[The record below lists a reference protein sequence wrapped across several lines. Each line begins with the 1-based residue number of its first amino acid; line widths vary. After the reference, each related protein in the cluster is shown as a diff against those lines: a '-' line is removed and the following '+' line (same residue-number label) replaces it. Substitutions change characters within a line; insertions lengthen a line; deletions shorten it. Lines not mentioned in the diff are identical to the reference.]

1 MDAVVKVGGSL
12 VAEPSHL
19 INLCTS
25 LSKLSRK
32 HTIVVVPGGGRF
44 ADVVRDCDERFN
56 LSRNISHRM
65 AILGMDQFGMLLSQ
79 ITPNSV
85 ATYLLNDTKQLSETS
100 AVPIFLPS
108 RLMFG
113 EDPLEN
119 SWDVTSD
126 SIAAYVANRLEA
138 HKLLLITDVDGIFTK
153 NPRYKDSML
162 IEQISAE
169 ELSKFSNRTSVDN
182 FLAKLLLEI
191 PVNCYVV
198 NGKYPDRV
206 RAIIEKKQ
214 TICTFI
220 STKAE

>member
-1 MDAVVKVGGSL
+1 MDAVIKVGGSL
-12 VAEPSHL
+12 VAEPSQL
-19 INLCTS
+19 INLCTN

-32 HTIVVVPGGGRF
+32 HKIVIVPGGGRF
-44 ADVVRDCDERFN
+44 ADVVQDFDESFN
-56 LSRNISHRM
+56 LSSIISHRM

-100 AVPIFLPS
+100 VIPIFLPS
-108 RLMFG
+108 RLMFR
-113 EDPLEN
+113 ENPLEN

-126 SIAAYVANRLEA
+126 SIAAYIANRLKVA
-138 HKLLLITDVDGIFTK
+138 KLLLITDVDGIFTE
-153 NPRYKDSML
+153 NPRRKNSML
-162 IEQISAE
+162 IEQISAK
-169 ELSKFSNRTSVDN
+169 ELSKFSNRTSVDK

-191 PVNCYVV
+191 PINCYVI

-206 RAIIEKKQ
+206 KAVLEKKH